1 MSAPLVKL
9 SAADGTTG
17 QHELVCFLLL
27 LQGEESFPPD
37 LQVHLNYIS
46 MVHCMLVEH
55 LGKIKKSYFGHFRF
69 S

>member
-1 MSAPLVKL
+1 MSALLVKL
-9 SAADGTTG
+9 SAADGTKG

-27 LQGEESFPPD
+27 LQGEGSFPPD

-46 MVHCMLVEH
+46 VVHCMLVAH
-55 LGKIKKSYFGHFRF
+55 LGKIKESYFGHLRY